1 MCGWVLA
8 QEYIPYGVL
17 INLFEP
23 FKKTL
28 LVNNV
33 YMLTTNLHIYDLFS
47 FCCSCEAAA
56 VNANLQVQ
64 KLKEELTETEAKYAD
79 MQKVQ

>member
-1 MCGWVLA
+1 
-8 QEYIPYGVL
+8 
-17 INLFEP
+17 
-23 FKKTL
+23 
-28 LVNNV
+28 
-33 YMLTTNLHIYDLFS
+33 MLTTNLHIYDLFS

-79 MQKVQ
+79 MQKVQWW